1 MAVIEALAD
10 VPYGTLPSQQ
20 AIAALNQ
27 ALRDES
33 VVVRMQALESL
44 EEISLQ
50 PGQELLF
57 VALPNHSVT
66 LEDIEQR
73 WPGGQSYIHL
83 NVENNPM
90 YATYRV
96 LTP

>member
-1 MAVIEALAD
+1 MGQPFLHAKCSTIHFLAGEAQD
-10 VPYGTLPSQQ
+10 
-20 AIAALNQ
+20 
-27 ALRDES
+27 
-33 VVVRMQALESL
+33 LESL
-44 EEISLQ
+44 EEILLQ

-57 VALPNHSVT
+57 VALPNHTGT
-66 LEDIEQR
+66 LEGIKQR

-83 NVENNPM
+83 NGENNPM